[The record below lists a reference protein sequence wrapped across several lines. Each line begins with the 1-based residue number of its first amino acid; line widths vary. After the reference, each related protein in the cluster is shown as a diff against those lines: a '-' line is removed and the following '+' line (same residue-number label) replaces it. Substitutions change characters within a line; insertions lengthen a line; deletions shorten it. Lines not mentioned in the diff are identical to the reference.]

1 MSSAADGEQH
11 DTAIAR
17 SSLTRG
23 RGHWAWSWVLL
34 ILALPGAG
42 RSLYV
47 AVMNAAVF
55 FGEQPSPT
63 ERATAG
69 AAALSGASLCLATAL
84 LTAVVFRRVVVP
96 VLCGLA
102 VAYFAALACP
112 TLQRPALL
120 RTADGA
126 GWLSAWAP
134 PTSWVVAL
142 WAAATLA
149 LWTYGHLR
157 AVLRASSRHAGH

>member
-1 MSSAADGEQH
+1 MTSAADGEQH
-11 DTAIAR
+11 DAAVAR
-17 SSLTRG
+17 SSPTRG
-23 RGHWAWSWVLL
+23 RSHWAWPWVLL

-47 AVMNAAVF
+47 AVMDAAAF

-69 AAALSGASLCLATAL
+69 AAAMSGASLWLATAL

-102 VAYFAALACP
+102 VAYFAALAYP
-112 TLQRPALL
+112 AMRRPALL
-120 RTADGA
+120 DTADRS

-134 PTSWVVAL
+134 PTSWLVAL
-142 WAAATLA
+142 CGASTLV
-149 LWTYGHLR
+149 LRTYGRLR
-157 AVLRASSRHAGH
+157 TALRESSRHADH